1 MRIRN
6 VLLITCDGH
15 TPFKLRTRI
24 QGSLARIH
32 QGFMVIQVLLAHN
45 GVIDY
50 LEEMTWK

>member
-24 QGSLARIH
+24 HGSLTRIH
-32 QGFMVIQVLLAHN
+32 QGLMLIQVLLAHN
-45 GVIDY
+45 GVITY
-50 LEEMTWK
+50 LKEMTWK